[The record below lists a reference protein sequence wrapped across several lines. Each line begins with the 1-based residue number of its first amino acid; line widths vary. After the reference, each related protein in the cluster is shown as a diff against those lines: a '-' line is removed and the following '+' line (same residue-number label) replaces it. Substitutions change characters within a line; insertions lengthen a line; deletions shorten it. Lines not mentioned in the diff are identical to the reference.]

1 VASWPPVVVVCM
13 LHAQV
18 VRFLQRCCA
27 STTNLASGPACR
39 CAGAVPAHRQAAL
52 PPRAVQVWPVRMPN
66 GELRVAV
73 LNKGWEANCTTTL
86 QFTSK

>member
-1 VASWPPVVVVCM
+1 
-13 LHAQV
+13 
-18 VRFLQRCCA
+18 
-27 STTNLASGPACR
+27 
-39 CAGAVPAHRQAAL
+39 
-52 PPRAVQVWPVRMPN
+52 VQVWPVRMPN